1 MSPDTLQRIPAGPS
15 IQWLRVTPEPHR
27 SELVSLRSA
36 NEKLR
41 NRPYRSRACQ
51 TRARWAPA
59 VQAHVCRDG
68 GTVTVFTALAALA
81 LLLMVGLV
89 VDGAGRMR
97 ALGRADRVA
106 AEAARAG
113 VEAVDTRGRTLVLDR
128 PAARAA
134 ASSYLRAA
142 GTAGTVTVTGPRTVA
157 VVVTVTGTDVILG
170 LIGSGTYAVSGSAQA
185 TLSVG
190 VETGDGG

>member
-1 MSPDTLQRIPAGPS
+1 MSPDRPQRTRAGPS
-15 IQWLRVTPEPHR
+15 VQWLRVERHR
-27 SELVSLRSA
+27 SELLSVKFGE
-36 NEKLR
+36 EKLR
-41 NRPYRSRACQ
+41 NRPCLSRACQ
-51 TRARWAPA
+51 TRACWAPA
-59 VQAHVCRDG
+59 GQVRVCRDG
-68 GTVTVFTALAALA
+68 GMVTVFTALAALA

-142 GTAGTVTVTGPRTVA
+142 GVAGTVTVTGPRTVA
-157 VVVTVTGTDVILG
+157 VVVSVTGTDVILG
-170 LIGSGTYAVSGSAQA
+170 LVGSGTYAVSGSAQA

-190 VETGDGG
+190 VETVDGG

>member
-1 MSPDTLQRIPAGPS
+1 VAAGDAGA
-15 IQWLRVTPEPHR
+15 HR
-27 SELVSLRSA
+27 SELLSVRSA

-41 NRPYRSRACQ
+41 NRPCRSRVCQ

-59 VQAHVCRDG
+59 DQAQVCRDG
-68 GTVTVFTALAALA
+68 GMVTVFTALAALA

-113 VEAVDTRGRTLVLDR
+113 VEAAESRGRTLVLDR

-142 GTAGTVTVTGPRTVA
+142 GVAGTVTVTGPRTVA
-157 VVVTVTGTDVILG
+157 VVVTVTGTDIILG
-170 LIGSGTYAVSGSAQA
+170 LVGSGTYAVTGSAQA